1 MQKGFSS
8 SFGTDVVRDLENKL
22 ARNLVVVVVLA
33 AGGVALSTVEVYWL
47 WAHGGESDAACEF
60 LKLLSSF
67 FTLWLIGFLFLYYR
81 RTFEL
86 MKETNSLLRQDTLAS
101 SGLIL
106 STQRWSFVPEALA
119 YLVHPLPFVCVELS
133 VPYYDL
139 KRGQGYT
146 TTVNSDELA
155 CLFMMAARALLL
167 LRCAPYVAGF
177 AGRQSR
183 MYANLNHLDLST
195 GLALR
200 LTFLRAP
207 ARLLGAVTVVLLAVA
222 GFALQLAE
230 RRVNHDLDDYANCF
244 WLAVVSMTG
253 IGFGELYPQ
262 TPIGRV
268 ASAAA
273 FAWGALLSAL
283 IILTLMSSTRLTE
296 AESRVSKMIEHGRS
310 RANIKQRAASYIQ
323 AAWASY
329 LERLQRTQ
337 SVMST
342 SSLLAHEPLHADP
355 KFCRAMR
362 SFRTTRKSLAH
373 TDDYIHLIYKELLD
387 TRTRVEVRMR
397 DVEEKLEDM
406 DAKFEQN
413 IAAMNELLQKNLKL
427 LKHMA

>member
-1 MQKGFSS
+1 MCDETTSHTQLGCGFALGQHFSPSPYPDAPNMQKGFSS

-167 LRCAPYVAGF
+167 VRCAPYVAGF

-222 GFALQLAE
+222 GFALQLSE

-262 TPIGRV
+262 TPIGEGSERGGLRV
-268 ASAAA
+268 
-273 FAWGALLSAL
+273 G
-283 IILTLMSSTRLTE
+283 
-296 AESRVSKMIEHGRS
+296 
-310 RANIKQRAASYIQ
+310 RAALRAHHPHAHEQHSPHRGGVAREQDDRARAQPREHQ
-323 AAWASY
+323 AAGARRIS
-329 LERLQRTQ
+329 RLRGRP
-337 SVMST
+337 T
-342 SSLLAHEPLHADP
+342 SSGCSA
-355 KFCRAMR
+355 R
-362 SFRTTRKSLAH
+362 SP
-373 TDDYIHLIYKELLD
+373 
-387 TRTRVEVRMR
+387 
-397 DVEEKLEDM
+397 
-406 DAKFEQN
+406 
-413 IAAMNELLQKNLKL
+413 
-427 LKHMA
+427 